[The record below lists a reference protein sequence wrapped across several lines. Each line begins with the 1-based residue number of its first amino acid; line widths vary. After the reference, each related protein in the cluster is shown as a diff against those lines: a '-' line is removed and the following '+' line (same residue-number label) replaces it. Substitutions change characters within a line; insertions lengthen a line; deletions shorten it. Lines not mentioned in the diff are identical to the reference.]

1 MATLQNTDKII
12 VNRDGE
18 TYFLR
23 FQDLKESISS
33 SSNGYTALAK
43 SLMRTTDSVH
53 DDDLFVVER
62 AGDPYT
68 VTYKEIVDSLK
79 PQIAPLIDNVQLVE
93 NNPGVTARFTDQSFT
108 TTVTMADQGYP
119 MSAKTIDA
127 YIEGA
132 IFSDVQFDE
141 TIESIPAVPS
151 LPAELWSKWLFPA
164 DAGGWDNNG
173 AQAAFQSYE
182 SPPAK
187 PQVQGTRI
195 DWGYNGSASPTN
207 MPT

>member
-79 PQIAPLIDNVQLVE
+79 P
-93 NNPGVTARFTDQSFT
+93 
-108 TTVTMADQGYP
+108 
-119 MSAKTIDA
+119 
-127 YIEGA
+127 
-132 IFSDVQFDE
+132 
-141 TIESIPAVPS
+141 
-151 LPAELWSKWLFPA
+151 
-164 DAGGWDNNG
+164 
-173 AQAAFQSYE
+173 
-182 SPPAK
+182 
-187 PQVQGTRI
+187 
-195 DWGYNGSASPTN
+195 
-207 MPT
+207 